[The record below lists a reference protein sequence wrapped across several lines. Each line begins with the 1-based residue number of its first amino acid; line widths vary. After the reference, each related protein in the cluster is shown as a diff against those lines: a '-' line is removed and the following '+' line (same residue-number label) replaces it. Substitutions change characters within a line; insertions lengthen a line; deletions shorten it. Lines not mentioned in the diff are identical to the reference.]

1 MLAWDDADTLSVMLT
16 VRRNSAGRTATVK
29 RRSAMAKKTKRRSAM
44 AKQRAVAVKRK
55 RPAPPAMELP
65 RPVPNLSRDDW
76 DINFPRK
83 MTSDIK
89 IKVGSDC
96 SGWASE
102 VHALN
107 MLGLKQNIYH
117 RFGCDI
123 AKSSKT
129 IIFNNCQP
137 KAWYDDCMNREN
149 SKVASTDLYVA
160 GFPCQPFS
168 SAGKNHGIHAQRGTV
183 FDGIF
188 DYIIQH
194 TPTIFVL
201 ENVKNLTSSK
211 HKSTFDAIMGLLKNI
226 RDPAPSKRRTYWV
239 NWRIY
244 NSKDHGVPQ
253 IRERLYI
260 VGMRMSHIVCHQ
272 SNIESKFK
280 SMIEECIA
288 PTPNIHQFIVRTKN
302 RMDRATI
309 ERQIKKDLRSSAM
322 FSGTGRRNLTM
333 AMKQIRSANLD
344 PSTSEIVV
352 DLGQGRSKV
361 HMMHNLC
368 PTITR
373 TRAARD
379 DFFLVSN
386 ASRITALDCMH
397 LQGLNS
403 FKVDLNGL
411 KCSEIGQLAGNAM
424 TIPVLAAIL
433 QASLVLTG
441 MAKDIDVEP
450 VVDRHAPR
458 VRPCVL
464 TKRVKTDGL

>member
-1 MLAWDDADTLSVMLT
+1 M
-16 VRRNSAGRTATVK
+16 
-29 RRSAMAKKTKRRSAM
+29 
-44 AKQRAVAVKRK
+44 
-55 RPAPPAMELP
+55 
-65 RPVPNLSRDDW
+65 
-76 DINFPRK
+76 
-83 MTSDIK
+83 
-89 IKVGSDC
+89 
-96 SGWASE
+96 
-102 VHALN
+102 
-107 MLGLKQNIYH
+107 
-117 RFGCDI
+117 
-123 AKSSKT
+123 
-129 IIFNNCQP
+129 
-137 KAWYDDCMNREN
+137 
-149 SKVASTDLYVA
+149 
-160 GFPCQPFS
+160 
-168 SAGKNHGIHAQRGTV
+168 
-183 FDGIF
+183 
-188 DYIIQH
+188 
-194 TPTIFVL
+194 
-201 ENVKNLTSSK
+201 
-211 HKSTFDAIMGLLKNI
+211 
-226 RDPAPSKRRTYWV
+226 
-239 NWRIY
+239 
-244 NSKDHGVPQ
+244 
-253 IRERLYI
+253 
-260 VGMRMSHIVCHQ
+260 
-272 SNIESKFK
+272 
-280 SMIEECIA
+280 

-344 PSTSEIVV
+344 PSTSDIVV

-433 QASLVLTG
+433 RASLVLTG
-441 MAKDIDVEP
+441 MAKNIDVEP

-458 VRPCVL
+458 VSGQVSSPSGSRPMGCEHIGLVGTIWPCSSRLAPFGLAALGARYLALRWSARTVL
-464 TKRVKTDGL
+464 AVRQPARIGNRLGDVGCAG